1 MKFLRKIKEYL
12 PVIYTLIGLIF
23 LILFIVFGI
32 WNSIKTGS
40 FTYAGLVD
48 FGGTILQ
55 LLQYL
60 LGVLILIVLWFAY
73 QFVGEED
80 GGKYLVLSL
89 LAVVGLVMTI
99 VALSHVYA
107 KGRYLVGLLA
117 YLAIPIGLV
126 IWGLIYLIKNKILK

>member
-23 LILFIVFGI
+23 LISVIVFSI

-55 LLQYL
+55 GLQYL

-80 GGKYLVLSL
+80 SGKYLVLSL

-99 VALSHVYA
+99 VAFSHVYA
-107 KGRYLVGLLA
+107 EGRYLVGLLT

-126 IWGLIYLIKNKILK
+126 IWGLLYLIKNKI

>member
-12 PVIYTLIGLIF
+12 PVIYTLVGLIF
-23 LILFIVFGI
+23 LISFIVFGI

-107 KGRYLVGLLA
+107 EGRYLVGLLA